1 VCYYQAVDRFKK
13 KAVGK
18 VTQNQKTVQ
27 CKVLT
32 GSGRNVED
40 SSGYTVQCELLKDSG
55 QTVECDVVAGSGQT
69 VEDDSRQC
77 NTQPTEFKV
86 LGTDRQ
92 WTDCRRQH
100 GHSDTGPTYVTV

>member
-27 CKVLT
+27 CKILT

-40 SSGYTVQCELLKDSG
+40 SSGYMVQCELLKDSG

-69 VEDDSRQC
+69 VEDSMDIV
-77 NTQPTEFKV
+77 TQEQHTLRCELLKIF
-86 LGTDRQ
+86 DRLYSVKHIV
-92 WTDCRRQH
+92 WYCEAVDRI
-100 GHSDTGPTYVTV
+100 